1 MSGLQT
7 GYARTDDGLKLYWR
21 SAGEGPALVCCNGV
35 GVSTFFWKY
44 VVSHHRR
51 RFRVIVWDYR
61 GHGRSL
67 APAEGQ
73 ADLSMAR
80 NAHDL
85 AAVLH
90 AAGVTE
96 PAILVGHSMGCQ
108 VILEFARLFP
118 AQVAALVPMF
128 GTFAR
133 PLDTFYDNPKS
144 AEYFAVISRL
154 QKSAGK
160 LGARALLPIY
170 DSPLAY
176 PLGQLTGLIDRYY
189 ASRQDVERYTEHMG
203 RMRPDV
209 FIGMVE
215 RMQEHDLTEDL
226 PAIRVPT
233 LVVAGEKDVFTPMH
247 RSRRMAEL
255 IPGAELLVLADGS
268 HAGLIEYPEQIN
280 RRMDR
285 FLDERV
291 LRSSTA
297 PAAAAL

>member
-1 MSGLQT
+1 LGALRT

-21 SAGEGPALVCCNGV
+21 SVGEGPPLVCCNGV

-44 VVSHHRR
+44 VVTHHRA
-51 RFRVIVWDYR
+51 RFQVVVWDYR

-67 APAEGQ
+67 APEGTP
-73 ADLSMAR
+73 DLSMSR
-80 NAHDL
+80 NARDL
-85 AAVLH
+85 ASVLD
-90 AAGVTE
+90 AAGISQ
-96 PAILVGHSMGCQ
+96 PATLVGHSMGCQ

-118 AQVAALVPMF
+118 ERVASLIPMF

-133 PLDTFYDNPKS
+133 PLDTFYNNPKS
-144 AEYFAVISRL
+144 AEYVTILSKL

-160 LGARALLPIY
+160 LGARALMPIY

-176 PLGQLTGLIDRYY
+176 PLGQLTGLVDRYY
-189 ASRQDVERYTEHMG
+189 ASRQDIERYTEHMG

-209 FIGMVE
+209 FLGMVE
-215 RMQEHDLTEDL
+215 RMQEHDLTDDL
-226 PAIRVPT
+226 PRIRVPT

-285 FLDERV
+285 FFDERV
-291 LRSSTA
+291 LPPAA
-297 PAAAAL
+297 PAATA